1 MSKQSLSQNKENV
14 KSVQSIYQGPIPTP
28 EMLKAYNEID
38 STLVNRIIL
47 MAEKNNDAN
56 IEINK
61 RTLSINETLVKEN
74 SKLQNRGQW
83 FILLIVLMSFM
94 FAIAS
99 AFILKNTAISVVS
112 LLVSAIGVGTTAINK
127 LLK

>member
-1 MSKQSLSQNKENV
+1 MSKQSLSQNRENV

>member
-1 MSKQSLSQNKENV
+1 MSKQSLSQNRENV

-112 LLVSAIGVGTTAINK
+112 LLVSAIGVGTTVINK

>member
-1 MSKQSLSQNKENV
+1 MSKKSLSQNVQSV

-38 STLVNRIIL
+38 STLVNRIVS

-56 IEINK
+56 IEISK
-61 RTLSINETLVKEN
+61 RTLDINEALVKEN
-74 SKLQNRGQW
+74 SKLQNRGQL
-83 FILLIVLMSFM
+83 FILLIVIMSFM

-99 AFILKNTAISVVS
+99 AFVLKNTAISVVS

>member
-99 AFILKNTAISVVS
+99 AFILKNTTISVVS

>member
-1 MSKQSLSQNKENV
+1 MSKQSLSQNRENV

-38 STLVNRIIL
+38 S
-47 MAEKNNDAN
+47 
-56 IEINK
+56 
-61 RTLSINETLVKEN
+61 TLVKEN

>member
-1 MSKQSLSQNKENV
+1 MSKQSLSQNRENV

-94 FAIAS
+94 F
-99 AFILKNTAISVVS
+99 
-112 LLVSAIGVGTTAINK
+112 LLRY
-127 LLK
+127 LF